1 MQNSKGFF
9 RIVPLFLI
17 LVFCAGPTF
26 SANKNP
32 EREAMRKIQL
42 MQKKAMEEKA
52 VLEKE
57 NGDLAKQ
64 VSELTSQ
71 SGSLKEEAARASRS
85 KTAVE
90 KELEKLRAENNGLK
104 EKLNVTDSNL
114 LALQKKSVADQE
126 ISTQEKKKLETSLT
140 VRAQSLASCEQKNS
154 TLYEMNTELLGKY
167 KKKGFLDALLQ
178 NEPFTQI
185 ESVKMESVL
194 SDYKEKLETQRIDT
208 TSNLQ

>member
-71 SGSLKEEAARASRS
+71 SDSLKEEAARASRS